1 MNKVICEICGKEVST
16 LVPVFIEKS
25 TLSVCPVCAKFGRNV
40 EKPGIAPTPVE
51 ITQRLQ
57 MRSQRQGFRD
67 IFSEE
72 STDAM
77 AENYS
82 SILKNARDKKG
93 WSQEDIGKK
102 VNEKKSV
109 IAKIE
114 SGNMEPSIALARR
127 LERVLGVK
135 IVEKSEG
142 SS

>member
-1 MNKVICEICGKEVST
+1 MCGKEVSK
-16 LVPVFIEKS
+16 LVPIFIEKS
-25 TLSVCPVCAKFGRNV
+25 MLSVCSICAKFGKNV
-40 EKPGIAPTPVE
+40 DKPGIAPTPIE

-57 MRSQRQGFRD
+57 MRSQRQEIKD

-82 SILKNARDKKG
+82 TIIKNARDKKG
-93 WSQEDIGKK
+93 WSQEELGKK

-114 SGNMEPSIALARR
+114 AGGMEPSIDLARR
-127 LERVLGVK
+127 LEKVLGVK
-135 IVEKSEG
+135 LIEKG
-142 SS
+142 

>member
-1 MNKVICEICGKEVST
+1 MICEICGREVSA
-16 LVPVFIEKS
+16 LAPIFIEKS
-25 TLSVCPVCAKFGRNV
+25 TLSVCPVCAKFGRSV
-40 EKPGIAPTPVE
+40 GKPGIAPTPVE

-57 MRSQRQGFRD
+57 MRSQRQGIRD

-82 SILKNARDKKG
+82 SIIKNARDKNG
-93 WSQEDIGKK
+93 WSQEDLGKK

-114 SGNMEPSIALARR
+114 TGGMEPGIALARR

-135 IVEKSEG
+135 IVEKSG
-142 SS
+142 